1 MQAEV
6 TPPRPRRTDREAR
19 PPAVALDDQDL
30 AILRLLVEDARI
42 SMRRLA
48 REVGMS
54 APAVADRVSRLERS
68 GVIRGYRADLDRA
81 ALGHDLV
88 VYIGVVAVQ
97 GGAQP
102 ELVAS
107 LRSFREVEDVHVVT
121 GPKDLLVRL
130 RVRDHEHLREVLFDR
145 VWGLPGVDR
154 TETYI
159 SLAHMEPKDFD
170 GELLGLMLADRRR
183 AEPMDPPPDR
193 ER

>member
-1 MQAEV
+1 VYAQV
-6 TPPRPRRTDREAR
+6 SHSGPRRTPPPAR
-19 PPAVALDDQDL
+19 TSAVALDEQDL
-30 AILRLLVEDARI
+30 AILRLLVEDSRI
-42 SMRRLA
+42 SRRRLA

-54 APAVADRVSRLERS
+54 APAVADRVSRLERT
-68 GVIRGYRADLDRA
+68 GVIRGYRANLDRA

-107 LRSFREVEDVHVVT
+107 LRSFPEVEDVHVVT

-130 RVRDHEHLREVLFDR
+130 RVRDHDHLREVLFDR
-145 VWGLPGVDR
+145 LWSLPGVDR

-170 GELLGLMLADRRR
+170 AELLDLLLADRRDQLPDAR
-183 AEPMDPPPDR
+183 PDR
-193 ER
+193 GR